1 MCQCSNFLQTYMGTK
16 NIYLYSFF
24 GGMMDEKVRI
34 TTELIKKQYLS
45 DERPWVVGYSGGKD
59 STTVVQLIW
68 NALLDMS
75 DDQRKKPV
83 YIVSVDTLVDN
94 PMIVEYLD
102 DNLNRMKES
111 ALKSKLPIEVHKLYP
126 KPNERFWATLIGKGY
141 PAPTQGFRWCTDRL
155 KIKPTNEFIKNKV
168 NEYGEVIVVLGVRMG
183 ESSSRNRSI
192 MRKTVEGKI
201 LKINE
206 YLPNSYIFAPI
217 ENWTTDEIWNF
228 LKDNAKTPWG
238 SDNEKLA
245 QLYADSNSYGRGSD
259 SPTMIGESSGN
270 SRFGCWV
277 CTVVREDKSLGG
289 FLDSV
294 RRNIENGIDTEY
306 NKKLENIL
314 QGLIEFRN
322 WLQENRNNENFREKK
337 RQNGSKYYITKTDN
351 KGSPIKKLGLGA
363 YTFEA
368 RKDILRRLLILEKK
382 LGIQLITKEELLEI
396 RKEWKYRLG
405 DFCDNVSKIYFE
417 IKGEP
422 LIEED
427 EDEHIMD
434 EKDYELLCKLC
445 SEENIDIQ
453 LFLKL
458 MVLEKE
464 NYGFKYRSG
473 IYKKID
479 SLLNQEWL
487 HTED

>member
-1 MCQCSNFLQTYMGTK
+1 
-16 NIYLYSFF
+16 
-24 GGMMDEKVRI
+24 MMNEKVNA
-34 TTELIKKQYLS
+34 TMNLIKKQYLF

-68 NALLDMS
+68 NSLLDMP

-83 YIVSVDTLVDN
+83 YIVSVDTQVDN
-94 PMIVEYLD
+94 PMIIEYLN
-102 DNLNRMKES
+102 DNLNKMKDS
-111 ALKSKLPIEVHKLYP
+111 ALKNKLPIEVHKLCP
-126 KPNERFWATLIGKGY
+126 KHNERFWTTLIGKGY

-168 NEYGEVIVVLGVRMG
+168 NEYGEVIMVLGVRMG

-192 MRKTVEGKI
+192 IRKTVEGKV

-217 ENWTTDEIWNF
+217 ENWTTGEIWEF
-228 LKDNAKTPWG
+228 LKGNSKTPWG

-245 QLYADSNSYGRGSD
+245 QLYSDSNSITSAGAD

-289 FLDSV
+289 FLNTAKK
-294 RRNIENGIDTEY
+294 NIENGIDMEY
-306 NKKLENIL
+306 NKKIRDTL
-314 QGLIEFRN
+314 QPLLKFRN
-322 WLQENRNNENFREKK
+322 WLQKNRNNENLREKK
-337 RQNGSKYYITKTDN
+337 RQNGSIYYIYKTDSN
-351 KGSPIKKLGLGA
+351 GNTVKKIGLGA

-368 RKDILRRLLILEKK
+368 RKDILRKLLLLEKE
-382 LGIQLITKEELLEI
+382 LNMELISKEELLEI

-417 IKGEP
+417 VKGKN
-422 LIEED
+422 LID
-427 EDEHIMD
+427 EDDD
-434 EKDYELLCKLC
+434 EYTMNEEDYELLNKLC
-445 SEENIDIQ
+445 GEENIDIQ

-458 MVLEKE
+458 MILEKE
-464 NYGFKYRSG
+464 YYGFRYRSG
-473 IYKKID
+473 IYKKIE

-487 HTED
+487 HSED

>member
-1 MCQCSNFLQTYMGTK
+1 
-16 NIYLYSFF
+16 
-24 GGMMDEKVRI
+24 MMNEKVNA
-34 TTELIKKQYLS
+34 TMNLIKKQYLF

-68 NALLDMS
+68 NSLLDMP
-75 DDQRKKPV
+75 DDQRKKPI

-94 PMIVEYLD
+94 PMIIEYLN
-102 DNLNRMKES
+102 DNLNKMKES
-111 ALKSKLPIEVHKLYP
+111 ALKNRLPIEVYKLYP
-126 KPNERFWATLIGKGY
+126 KPNERFWTTLIGKGY

-168 NEYGEVIVVLGVRMG
+168 NEYGEVIMVLGVRMG

-192 MRKTVEGKI
+192 IRKTVEGKV

-217 ENWTTDEIWNF
+217 ENWTTDEIWEF
-228 LKDNAKTPWG
+228 LKSNSKTPWG

-245 QLYADSNSYGRGSD
+245 QLYSDSNSTSGSAD

-289 FLDSV
+289 FLNTAKK
-294 RRNIENGIDTEY
+294 NIENGIDVEY
-306 NKKLENIL
+306 NKKIRDTL
-314 QGLIEFRN
+314 QPLLKFRN
-322 WLQENRNNENFREKK
+322 WLQKNRNNENLREKK
-337 RQNGSKYYITKTDN
+337 RQNGSIYYIHKTDGN
-351 KGSPIKKLGLGA
+351 GNTVKKIGLGA

-368 RKDILRRLLILEKK
+368 RKDILRKLLLLEKE
-382 LGIQLITKEELLEI
+382 LNMELISKEELLEI

-417 IKGEP
+417 VKGKN
-422 LIEED
+422 LID
-427 EDEHIMD
+427 EDDDEYTMD
-434 EKDYELLCKLC
+434 EEDYELLNKLC
-445 SEENIDIQ
+445 GEENIDIQ

-458 MVLEKE
+458 MILEKE
-464 NYGFKYRSG
+464 YYGFRYRSG

-487 HTED
+487 HSED